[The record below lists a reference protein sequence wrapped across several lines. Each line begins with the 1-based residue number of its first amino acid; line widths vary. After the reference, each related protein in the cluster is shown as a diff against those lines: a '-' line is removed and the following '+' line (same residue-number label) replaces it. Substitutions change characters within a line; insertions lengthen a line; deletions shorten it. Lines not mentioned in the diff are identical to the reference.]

1 MRGHVGFPDAVC
13 LALLFVIAGGC
24 GGGADNEVV
33 DATDPPAAEVASGT
47 QPSSEPTADSTPQ
60 QPAAPAT
67 IPTISLGGGGASPS
81 GSSGTSSAMATSTV
95 SRQELLDRMMPLQ
108 VMLGDWRGIT
118 QREVGDF
125 KGLGD
130 LNWVWDFQTDRN
142 QPALVMTSGDAPYF
156 REMRL
161 TWLAESGTFKL
172 TTIDDEG
179 TERTFNGAFESP
191 VEEFQGDDRRLH
203 RRYRLEFTEDE
214 PVDSKNAWKIVFD
227 QQDNNRYLLE
237 MHRRRG
243 SRYQRFD
250 TVGTQ
255 RKGTSFALNDEDYG
269 EKECIISG
277 GLGTIQVSYQGKSY
291 WVCCTGCKAAFE
303 EDPES
308 WIAEYNAK
316 KDES

>member
-1 MRGHVGFPDAVC
+1 MQVDVRLPEVAC
-13 LALLFVIAGGC
+13 IALLLALIAGC
-24 GGGADNEVV
+24 GGGA
-33 DATDPPAAEVASGT
+33 TDEPAESAGPSTAGAVSVS
-47 QPSSEPTADSTPQ
+47 QPSNEPTAQAPSQ
-60 QPAAPAT
+60 AAPAPAA
-67 IPTISLGGGGASPS
+67 IPTISLGGG
-81 GSSGTSSAMATSTV
+81 SSSSAPTTSTTTTSPAA

-108 VMLGDWRGIT
+108 VMLGNWRGIT
-118 QREVGDF
+118 QREAGDF

-142 QPALVMTSGDAPYF
+142 QPAMVMSSEEGPYF
-156 REMRL
+156 RELRL
-161 TWLAESGTFKL
+161 TYL
-172 TTIDDEG
+172 TDMDAFRLTALDDEG
-179 TERTFNGAFESP
+179 TQRTFDGTFSEP

-203 RRYRLEFTEDE
+203 RRYRLEFTETE
-214 PVDSKNAWKIVFD
+214 PADPKNAWKIVFD

-243 SRYQRFD
+243 SRFQRFD

-277 GLGTIQVSYQGKSY
+277 GLGTIQVSYEGKSY

-303 EDPES
+303 EDPAT
-308 WIAEYNAK
+308 WIAEYKAK
-316 KDES
+316 QEMP